1 MYANKNDGK
10 PWSEQDLQD
19 LKASIEAG
27 LTVAETATALSRE
40 GSIEDVI
47 KTSTAHGWEF
57 RNLSQFTEGSRHGQA
72 GKDNSGS
79 EL

>member
-19 LKASIEAG
+19 LKVSIEAG

-40 GSIEDVI
+40 GSVEDVI
-47 KTSTAHGWEF
+47 KTAKARGWEF
-57 RNLSQFTEGSRHGQA
+57 RNLSQFSEGGRQA
-72 GKDNSGS
+72 RAGGAK
-79 EL
+79 